1 MSLHPWL
8 PQAEVIRQAD
18 VVVHHGGSGTMLGAL
33 VAGVPQVVLPQGAD
47 QFGNATALTAAGLAV
62 RPEAFS
68 AEAIAESARLFAG
81 GLLVP
86 GSRSSGGSGDT
97 SHAFAGRSCGQSG
110 RGCVTLFFMKASRL
124 RFGMNLWP
132 PFLFAGIRVL
142 EISPDYRYAR
152 VRMRLRPWNR
162 NFFGTHFGGS
172 LFAMTDPF
180 WVLLLFNQLGGDHVV
195 WDQAGEIEFVA
206 PGRGT
211 VYAEFRLTDEHVEQV
226 PGADRWRREGA

>member
-1 MSLHPWL
+1 
-8 PQAEVIRQAD
+8 
-18 VVVHHGGSGTMLGAL
+18 
-33 VAGVPQVVLPQGAD
+33 
-47 QFGNATALTAAGLAV
+47 
-62 RPEAFS
+62 
-68 AEAIAESARLFAG
+68 
-81 GLLVP
+81 
-86 GSRSSGGSGDT
+86 
-97 SHAFAGRSCGQSG
+97 
-110 RGCVTLFFMKASRL
+110 MKASRL

-195 WDQAGEIEFVA
+195 WDQAGEIEFVS
-206 PGRGT
+206 PGRGS

-226 PGADRWRREGA
+226 LEQTAGGEKALVWFSTDVVGQDGAVIARVRKQVYARRKREKQLAHA